1 MGVENFITFIL
12 TALLFVMTPG
22 IDTFFVLNK
31 SIDQGRKSGINAT
44 LGISTGVL
52 THSLL
57 GALGLSFLIAK
68 SAFAFTIIKY
78 VGAVYLIY
86 LGLLKLKTKSEF
98 SPKSVIDKKK
108 QKSKSDFWAGF
119 LTNTLNPK
127 VALFFLAFFP
137 QFIKPAQIHN
147 PIPFI
152 ILGLTFAVIG
162 IVWYLS
168 LTLLASV
175 FFEKIKNN
183 PKIGLRLHKFS
194 GFAFILMG
202 LKIGLTKN

>member
-1 MGVENFITFIL
+1 MGIENFITFIL

-78 VGAVYLIY
+78 LGAVYLFY
-86 LGLLKLKTKSEF
+86 LGFLKLKTKSEF
-98 SPKSVIDKKK
+98 LHKSVTSKKK
-108 QKSKSDFWAGF
+108 QKNKSDFWAGF

-152 ILGLTFAVIG
+152 ILGLNFD
-162 IVWYLS
+162 
-168 LTLLASV
+168 
-175 FFEKIKNN
+175 FKN
-183 PKIGLRLHKFS
+183 
-194 GFAFILMG
+194 
-202 LKIGLTKN
+202 